1 MNLHMQYASR
11 WGITGFGGEFRNEG
25 ILSNVLGKP
34 MEEPIGKYRFSD
46 NRTHISY
53 YLEHNLIIDRFSL
66 SLGGLLNHFTT
77 LPNKFNLYP
86 AVNASYRPTRSLRV
100 YASWNKATRVPTFT
114 DLYYT
119 TATHIGNSNLEA
131 ETSES
136 FEVGAKLS
144 RRVVNGSISA
154 FYMKGSNMI
163 DWVKANPDDK
173 WESRNHTRVN
183 KRGFEANA
191 RIDLDEWFGP
201 RQPFLSLNL
210 GYMHLHQNRVE
221 DDWISNYT
229 LNHLRHKFTAA
240 LHHRV
245 VKDLTLSWNFR
256 WQERAGSYVQ
266 YVDLQPGEQV
276 NFTPFGLLD
285 LKANWSL
292 GRYNLF
298 VNANNIFNAT
308 HGTMA
313 ISPAGVLAHGRALHI

>member
-1 MNLHMQYASR
+1 MPDWYTDHSTTGAMFGMNLHMQYASR
-11 WGITGFGGEFRNEG
+11 WGITGFGESSQRGH
-25 ILSNVLGKP
+25 LSNVLGKP
-34 MEEPIGKYRFSD
+34 MEEPIGSTAS
-46 NRTHISY
+46 RTTAHTSVIT
-53 YLEHNLIIDRFSL
+53 EHNLIIDRFSL

-77 LPNKFNLYP
+77 LPNKFSLYP

-100 YASWNKATRVPTFT
+100 YASWNKATRMPTFT
-114 DLYYT
+114 DLDYT

-221 DDWISNYT
+221 DDWIST
-229 LNHLRHKFTAA
+229 TR
-240 LHHRV
+240 
-245 VKDLTLSWNFR
+245 
-256 WQERAGSYVQ
+256 
-266 YVDLQPGEQV
+266 
-276 NFTPFGLLD
+276 
-285 LKANWSL
+285 
-292 GRYNLF
+292 
-298 VNANNIFNAT
+298 
-308 HGTMA
+308 
-313 ISPAGVLAHGRALHI
+313 